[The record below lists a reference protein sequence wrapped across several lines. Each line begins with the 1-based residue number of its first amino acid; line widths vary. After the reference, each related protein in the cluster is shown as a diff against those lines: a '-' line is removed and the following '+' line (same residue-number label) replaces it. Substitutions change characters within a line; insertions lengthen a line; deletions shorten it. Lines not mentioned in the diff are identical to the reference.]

1 MPTMMPRTQNLH
13 NDGAPGKV
21 RDHRGERGIPS
32 GRSHRLTVRIQR
44 VDVRVPDRR
53 HAEDQ
58 AAAEHAPPP
67 LHPCLTASKVGNPP
81 RVPATA
87 TIDVRG
93 GALMCEASAA
103 SNEVLH
109 GKQDHLA
116 IRSRMTHQSGDIV
129 KRRPVRTA

>member
-1 MPTMMPRTQNLH
+1 MPTAPTIGGLVPTMMPRTQNLH
-13 NDGAPGKV
+13 DDGAPGKV
-21 RDHRGERGIPS
+21 RDHRGERCIPS

-53 HAEDQ
+53 DSENQ

-67 LHPCLTASKVGNPP
+67 LHPRLAASEVSTPT
-81 RVPATA
+81 RISIAA
-87 TIDVRG
+87 TIGVRG
-93 GALMCEASAA
+93 RALMREAPAA

-116 IRSRMTHQSGDIV
+116 V
-129 KRRPVRTA
+129 